1 MSLAHTRKPIRVLG
15 MVIILIITV
24 VLIYLLIMY
33 ISNYNITKIAKLND
47 KYLISETDLIP
58 DDYGSYISDLKKIG
72 NKYTGTIIEYVY
84 LYQDAK
90 KIDRAVNYAIIENQC
105 ITRIT
110 IAKIDTQIQDRDE
123 LLEKLKAMQDKK
135 LEKIYWNEYI
145 DILENRY
152 AIDALKTRVSEIPFC

>member
-1 MSLAHTRKPIRVLG
+1 MSLAHKRKPIRVLG

-72 NKYTGTIIEYVY
+72 NKYTGAIIEYVY

>member
-1 MSLAHTRKPIRVLG
+1 MSLAHKRKPIRVLG
-15 MVIILIITV
+15 ILIILIITV

>member
-1 MSLAHTRKPIRVLG
+1 MSLAHKRKPIRVLG
-15 MVIILIITV
+15 ILIILIITV

-47 KYLISETDLIP
+47 KYMISETDLIP

>member
-47 KYLISETDLIP
+47 KYMISETDLIP